1 MSGPVVVA
9 NAPFRWTAELAGL
22 AERADPL
29 LAADGGANRLVRL
42 GLRPVVVVGDLDS
55 LEPATR
61 RLLGEERLLLRPEQD
76 RTDLEKVLHHA
87 VDELGLDRL
96 TVLGAVGG
104 RVDHTQANLGLLARR
119 AAGESLVFR
128 TADELLVGVRG
139 EAELE
144 AVVGETWSFWTYDPV
159 VRVTVTGV
167 RWPVE
172 RAALDAGGRPS
183 ISNQAVATRVGVVAE
198 RGAVV
203 VMRQLR

>member
-9 NAPFRWTAELAGL
+9 NAPFRWTGELVSL
-22 AERADPL
+22 VERADPL

-42 GLRPVVVVGDLDS
+42 GLRPAVVVGDLDS

-61 RLLGEERLLLRPEQD
+61 RFLGEERLLLRPDQD

-87 VDELGLDRL
+87 VDELGLARL

-104 RVDHTQANLGLLARR
+104 RIDHTQANLGLLARY
-119 AAGESLVFR
+119 AAGEALVLR
-128 TADELLVGVRG
+128 TAAELLLAVRG

-144 AVVGETWSFWTYDPV
+144 AVAGETWSFWTYDPS
-159 VRVTVTGV
+159 VRVTLTGV
-167 RWPVE
+167 RWPVA
-172 RAALDAGGRPS
+172 RASLDAGGRPS
-183 ISNQAVATRVGVVAE
+183 ISNLAVSGRVGVAAE
-198 RGAVV
+198 GGAVV